1 MVFGDKGKKK
11 GGGALE
17 SWTENLGPKKDR
29 KMIIVSNRASYVLR
43 ETSQGLKGERT
54 VGGLVSALE
63 PLMAEYEGIW
73 VAWGGRTGKKDSGVR
88 VRVPFE
94 KPRYT
99 LREVVLIPEEVEGYY
114 HAFANRVLW
123 PLCHYFLEKCT
134 FRQEDWEIYKSVNKK
149 FVEETLEEAF
159 SEDLIWVHDYHLSL
173 VPQLIRSKFSDAH
186 IGFFWHIPFPDV
198 EVFRVLPQAHQIL
211 KGILG
216 SSFVGF
222 HIPSYCRNFLDAVKA
237 ILGTQIDHE
246 KGTIDWGGRKIFV
259 RALPV
264 GVDYQA
270 FAELSRKAD
279 IQKKARELRSSLG
292 VDHVLLGVDRLDYT
306 KGISKRL
313 QGIELFFEKNPQYW
327 EKVTYIQIAV
337 PTRSG
342 VPEYQ
347 QLRPEVEEMV
357 SRINGRFGRPGW
369 IPIIYSYRALNRP
382 ELVAYYLT
390 ADLLLVTPLRD
401 GLNLVAKEYVAS
413 RRENDG
419 VLVLS
424 SFAGAAEELTEALIV
439 NPFDPQNI
447 SDCIKIGLEMPQTEK
462 SRKMASLRSKVA
474 SRDITWW
481 LHSFINTWI
490 SLEKGVR
497 FLDTGRKKSG
507 KLITG
512 DSYRELRELK
522 ENKIKRKGEL
532 S

>member
-1 MVFGDKGKKK
+1 
-11 GGGALE
+11 
-17 SWTENLGPKKDR
+17 
-29 KMIIVSNRASYVLR
+29 
-43 ETSQGLKGERT
+43 
-54 VGGLVSALE
+54 
-63 PLMAEYEGIW
+63 
-73 VAWGGRTGKKDSGVR
+73 
-88 VRVPFE
+88 
-94 KPRYT
+94 
-99 LREVVLIPEEVEGYY
+99 
-114 HAFANRVLW
+114 
-123 PLCHYFLEKCT
+123 
-134 FRQEDWEIYKSVNKK
+134 
-149 FVEETLEEAF
+149 
-159 SEDLIWVHDYHLSL
+159 
-173 VPQLIRSKFSDAH
+173 
-186 IGFFWHIPFPDV
+186 
-198 EVFRVLPQAHQIL
+198 
-211 KGILG
+211 
-216 SSFVGF
+216 
-222 HIPSYCRNFLDAVKA
+222 
-237 ILGTQIDHE
+237 
-246 KGTIDWGGRKIFV
+246 
-259 RALPV
+259 
-264 GVDYQA
+264 
-270 FAELSRKAD
+270 
-279 IQKKARELRSSLG
+279 
-292 VDHVLLGVDRLDYT
+292 
-306 KGISKRL
+306 
-313 QGIELFFEKNPQYW
+313 
-327 EKVTYIQIAV
+327 
-337 PTRSG
+337 
-342 VPEYQ
+342 
-347 QLRPEVEEMV
+347 MV